1 VLLIRTTSASGE
13 KNQPLTWE
21 EAGIKQPLSW
31 DYADIPTTPAKP
43 AASSQLM
50 VGITGKSA

>member
-1 VLLIRTTSASGE
+1 VLLIRTTSASGQ